1 MPCVMSLC
9 MQAVDIP
16 WSRLVFCPCHRR
28 RWTQSHQDDP
38 YILLLSSWYPPYHMS
53 VSTAIQQ
60 SKRNRLIRTWKT
72 FHVWAY
78 LGYVRCWDSQG
89 IFGDMSNSRVVKIK
103 IRFFLFNLSL
113 LRRNS
118 IVNPLFFL
126 WQASIH
132 DFESCQYMT
141 SGETILKHIMLL
153 PQYLYF
159 DIWA

>member
-1 MPCVMSLC
+1 MFSDSVTQIFRMPCVMSLC

-60 SKRNRLIRTWKT
+60 SKQNRLIWTWKT

-78 LGYVRCWDSQG
+78 MYFGYVRSWNSQG
-89 IFGDMSNSRVVKIK
+89 IFGDMLNSRVVKIK
-103 IRFFLFNLSL
+103 IRFFFFNLSG
-113 LRRNS
+113 LRQNS
-118 IVNPLFFL
+118 IVNTLFFL
-126 WQASIH
+126 IIGFHTWFWKLSVH
-132 DFESCQYMT
+132 DQR
-141 SGETILKHIMLL
+141 GDN
-153 PQYLYF
+153 P
-159 DIWA
+159 